1 MAFQG
6 FLPLNTYM
14 QCSPACKI
22 NSTKKTNIVS
32 FRESGKANGE
42 KTLQWF
48 TNYFTKNY
56 CCETC
61 EIRLRDFK
69 QAFEN
74 KTVSQNFLSI
84 QPCTNNEYKN
94 KRSGRREKRT
104 IWNTIWTGTQY
115 SMYIFLDFNYYT
127 VDSFWSLNL
136 VSGH

>member
-1 MAFQG
+1 
-6 FLPLNTYM
+6 M

-74 KTVSQNFLSI
+74 KTVSQNFLII
-84 QPCTNNEYKN
+84 QLSVQTMNTEINEAEEERNGLFETRYEPGHNIPCTFFLTVV
-94 KRSGRREKRT
+94 T
-104 IWNTIWTGTQY
+104 IQ
-115 SMYIFLDFNYYT
+115 
-127 VDSFWSLNL
+127 
-136 VSGH
+136 

>member
-1 MAFQG
+1 
-6 FLPLNTYM
+6 M
-14 QCSPACKI
+14 QNKQH
-22 NSTKKTNIVS
+22 KKTNIVS

-74 KTVSQNFLSI
+74 KTVSHAERFEYSTMY
-84 QPCTNNEYKN
+84 TNNEYKN

-104 IWNTIWTGTQY
+104 I
-115 SMYIFLDFNYYT
+115 
-127 VDSFWSLNL
+127 
-136 VSGH
+136 